1 MPRVAPWSA
10 EQVLIRLRKPAI
22 PAGMTKDHNYFTSNP
37 NRNRSAIS
45 NGSWLLE
52 GVDNRSALGR
62 RFRDLCVS
70 FADDLGGERD
80 LTEPQRA
87 MIRQAA
93 AVTVQSEKLQ
103 ASIVKGED
111 VDHEKIVRL
120 NNLQARLIKQLDIG
134 ARKGRPKATQSVK
147 DRLIAKR
154 EGRA

>member
-1 MPRVAPWSA
+1 MS
-10 EQVLIRLRKPAI
+10 
-22 PAGMTKDHNYFTSNP
+22 KDHSHFASNP
-37 NRNRSAIS
+37 TRNRSAIS

-70 FADDLGGERD
+70 FADGLGGEPD

-120 NNLQARLIKQLDIG
+120 NNLQARLIKQLGIG
-134 ARKGRPKATQSVK
+134 AKRGRPKARQSVK
-147 DRLIAKR
+147 ERLIAKR
-154 EGRA
+154 ESVA

>member
-1 MPRVAPWSA
+1 MSTDHSP
-10 EQVLIRLRKPAI
+10 PATNI
-22 PAGMTKDHNYFTSNP
+22 T
-37 NRNRSAIS
+37 RNRSAIS

-70 FADDLGGERD
+70 FAEGLGGEPN
-80 LTEPQRA
+80 LSEPQRA

-93 AVTVQSEKLQ
+93 AVNVQSEKLQ

-120 NNLQARLIKQLDIG
+120 NNLQARLIKQLGIG
-134 ARKGRPKATQSVK
+134 AKANKPLARQSVK
-147 DRLIAKR
+147 ERLLAKR
-154 EGRA
+154 EAAA